1 MTKSITIYYDEQAGV
16 DAGWAYRI
24 AGGDSGAIDGAAA
37 DALSRIREGVE
48 AHDDDYRDMRA
59 AVGFQDGDDCI
70 LSAGNGKHIDMEPL
84 LTNY

>member
-1 MTKSITIYYDEQAGV
+1 MSKTITIYYDDQAGV

-24 AGGDSGAIDGAAA
+24 DGGDSGAIDGAAA
-37 DALSRIREGVE
+37 DAIRRICEGVE

-59 AVGFQDGDDCI
+59 AVGYSNGDDCI
-70 LSAGNGKHIDMEPL
+70 LSVGGGAHIDMEPL